1 MKRVLVITYHWP
13 PSGGVTV
20 LRCLKLV
27 KYLRENG
34 WEPVVFTA
42 LDARY
47 PYEDATNFRDIPE
60 GLEVLRVPAWE
71 PSQAFK
77 RFSGRKP
84 TQPLLNI
91 TANSDKK
98 QGWRDRLGIW
108 IRGNFFI
115 PDARALWIAPSVKFL
130 IKYLQENPV
139 DAIFTDGP
147 PHSNTV
153 IGLRC
158 AQRLGIPWL
167 ADFQDPWTQVDYYG
181 AMRIGRRADRIHR
194 ALEQEVFACA
204 SRISIASPTWA
215 RDLES
220 IGARDVQV
228 FYYGFD
234 EADFADYRPEQV
246 PGQFIVF
253 HGGLLGSDRHPVGM
267 IRALGAKVAADP
279 AWAAALEIRLAG
291 EVDVSVREAI
301 EQAGLSGQTRFL
313 GMLPRAQILAELG
326 RANVLLLPINRAE
339 NAGGRIPG
347 KLFELLR
354 AGKPILYLGP
364 EVGDAKDLVC
374 RGGENGCFGYEDVDG
389 IAGYLGRCWDRAM
402 AGAAGAAGTVA
413 EAGAAEAGT
422 AAAGTA
428 AAGTAAEAGA
438 EAARVAAAP
447 YSHQVLTRQVAQWLD
462 EIAR

>member
-1 MKRVLVITYHWP
+1 
-13 PSGGVTV
+13 
-20 LRCLKLV
+20 
-27 KYLRENG
+27 
-34 WEPVVFTA
+34 
-42 LDARY
+42 
-47 PYEDATNFRDIPE
+47 
-60 GLEVLRVPAWE
+60 
-71 PSQAFK
+71 
-77 RFSGRKP
+77 
-84 TQPLLNI
+84 
-91 TANSDKK
+91 
-98 QGWRDRLGIW
+98 
-108 IRGNFFI
+108 
-115 PDARALWIAPSVKFL
+115 
-130 IKYLQENPV
+130 
-139 DAIFTDGP
+139 
-147 PHSNTV
+147 
-153 IGLRC
+153 
-158 AQRLGIPWL
+158 
-167 ADFQDPWTQVDYYG
+167 
-181 AMRIGRRADRIHR
+181 
-194 ALEQEVFACA
+194 
-204 SRISIASPTWA
+204 
-215 RDLES
+215 
-220 IGARDVQV
+220 
-228 FYYGFD
+228 
-234 EADFADYRPEQV
+234 
-246 PGQFIVF
+246 
-253 HGGLLGSDRHPVGM
+253 M

-402 AGAAGAAGTVA
+402 GGA
-413 EAGAAEAGT
+413 AGAAEAGT
-422 AAAGTA
+422 AAAGAAEAGTV
-428 AAGTAAEAGA
+428 AAGAEGMAGA

>member
-1 MKRVLVITYHWP
+1 MEQPRKRVLVITYHWP

-42 LDARY
+42 RDARY
-47 PYEDATNFRDIPE
+47 PYEDPTHFRDVPE
-60 GLEVLRVPAWE
+60 GLEVHRVAAWE

-91 TANSDKK
+91 TANSDKQ

-115 PDARALWIAPSVKFL
+115 PDARALWIAPSVR
-130 IKYLQENPV
+130 YLLRYLKEHPV

-181 AMRIGRRADRIHR
+181 QMRIGKRADRIHR
-194 ALEQEVFACA
+194 ALEQEVFAQA
-204 SRISIASPTWA
+204 SRITIASPTWA
-215 RDLES
+215 RDLQS
-220 IGARDVQV
+220 IGARDVSV

-234 EADFADYRPEQV
+234 EADFSDYRPEVV
-246 PGQFIVF
+246 PGRFIVF
-253 HGGLLGSDRHPVGM
+253 HGGLLGSDRNPIGL
-267 IRALGAKVAADP
+267 IEALGEAVARDA
-279 AWAAALEIRLAG
+279 AWRERLEIRLAG
-291 EVDVSVREAI
+291 EVDVSVRNAV
-301 EQAGLSGQTRFL
+301 QAAGLEPYTRYL
-313 GMLPRAQILAELG
+313 GMLPRTAILGELG
-326 RANVLLLPINRAE
+326 RASLLLLPINRAD
-339 NAGGRIPG
+339 NAAGRIPG

-364 EVGDAKDLVC
+364 AQGDARDLVAHHP
-374 RGGENGCFGYEDVDG
+374 GSGCFGYEDVAG
-389 IAGYLGRCWDRAM
+389 IAEFVRGC
-402 AGAAGAAGTVA
+402 
-413 EAGAAEAGT
+413 
-422 AAAGTA
+422 
-428 AAGTAAEAGA
+428 A
-438 EAARVAAAP
+438 EAAVSRSAEEAAAAAARAAAAAEAAAP
-447 YSHQVLTRQVAQWLD
+447 YTNARLTREIARHLD
-462 EIAR
+462 EISAPGFRSSAPRNT

>member
-42 LDARY
+42 RDARY
-47 PYEDATNFRDIPE
+47 PYEDASNFRDIPE
-60 GLEVLRVPAWE
+60 GLEILRVPAWE
-71 PSQAFK
+71 PTQAFK

-84 TQPLLNI
+84 AQPLLNI
-91 TANSDKK
+91 TANSEKK

-167 ADFQDPWTQVDYYG
+167 ADFQDPWTQMDYYG

-194 ALEQEVFACA
+194 ALEQEVFAHA
-204 SRISIASPTWA
+204 SRICIASPTWA

-220 IGARDVQV
+220 IGARDVRV

-246 PGQFIVF
+246 PGRFIVF
-253 HGGLLGSDRHPVGM
+253 HGGLLGSDRNPVGM

-291 EVDVSVREAI
+291 EVDHSVRVALE
-301 EQAGLSGQTRFL
+301 EAGLSGQTRFL
-313 GMLPRAQILAELG
+313 GMLPRAQILTELG
-326 RANVLLLPINRAE
+326 RANLLLLPINRAE

-374 RGGENGCFGYEDVDG
+374 RGGENGCFGYEDTDG
-389 IAGYLGRCWDRAM
+389 IAGFLERCWAGVAVGDG
-402 AGAAGAAGTVA
+402 GAAGS
-413 EAGAAEAGT
+413 
-422 AAAGTA
+422 AAARA
-428 AAGTAAEAGA
+428 AQT
-438 EAARVAAAP
+438 AAP
-447 YSHQVLTRQVAQWLD
+447 YANAALTREVAGWLD
-462 EIAR
+462 EITTQGQGGSGKD